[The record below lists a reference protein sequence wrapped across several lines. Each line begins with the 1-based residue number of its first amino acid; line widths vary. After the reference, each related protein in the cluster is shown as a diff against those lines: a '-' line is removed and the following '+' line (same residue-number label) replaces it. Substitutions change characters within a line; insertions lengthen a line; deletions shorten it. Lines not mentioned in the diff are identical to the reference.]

1 MAAKSSGSTT
11 GLNSNVAAALSYVLG
26 PLTGIVFL
34 LLEKDPFVRFHAMQS
49 ILVFGG
55 LFVLQTVMAAT
66 IILVP
71 LTPLLSLLGFI
82 VWLVAIYKAWQGEK
96 WEVPVVGQYVNKLLG
111 RV

>member
-1 MAAKSSGSTT
+1 MATKKANSTT
-11 GLNSNVAAALSYVLG
+11 GLSKEVAAALSYVLG
-26 PLTGIVFL
+26 PVTGVVFL

-55 LFVLQTVMAAT
+55 LFVVQTLMAAT
-66 IILVP
+66 IVLAA

-96 WEVPVVGQYVNKLLG
+96 WEVPVVGQYVNQFLG
-111 RV
+111 KV